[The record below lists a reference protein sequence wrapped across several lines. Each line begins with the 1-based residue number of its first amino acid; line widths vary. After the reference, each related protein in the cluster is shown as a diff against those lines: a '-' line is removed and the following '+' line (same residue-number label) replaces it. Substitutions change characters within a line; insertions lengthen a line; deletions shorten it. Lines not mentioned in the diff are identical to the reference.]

1 MKLDEL
7 QEAWRSQDTRTT
19 VRTVLLLDS
28 IRETQKRNMRFIWL
42 RNIREGW
49 VTILAAVFFIYSVES
64 DVASRLQLWPFYS
77 AMAILFGI
85 GVFRVIDN
93 RRQKR
98 RVLQYKDS
106 SLSFVECSLL
116 NINHRIWLLENM
128 FWWWILPAAVAG
140 ILVIVQIIMLVG
152 LQEPTLLFWKLGPAV
167 GIGCVILGVLYW
179 GNRWTARK
187 YWLPRKTELEAI
199 AFALKTR

>member
-7 QEAWRSQDTRTT
+7 REAWKSQDTRTT
-19 VRTVLLLDS
+19 VRTVLLLES
-28 IRETQKRNMRFIWL
+28 IRKKQRRYDTFIWL

-49 VTILAAVFFIYSVES
+49 LTILAAVYFACSAES
-64 DVASRLQLWPFYS
+64 DVVSKARLWPFYL

-85 GVFRVIDN
+85 GVFRVLDN

-98 RVLQYKDS
+98 RAIAYEES
-106 SLSFVECSLL
+106 ALSFIECSLL
-116 NINHRIWLLENM
+116 HINHRIWLLENI
-128 FWWWILPAAVAG
+128 FWWCVLPLAVGG
-140 ILVIVQIIMLVG
+140 ILVISQIVMVVDLH
-152 LQEPTLLFWKLGPAV
+152 EPTVLFWKLGPGAA
-167 GIGCVILGVLYW
+167 IGCMLLGFLYW

-199 AFALKTR
+199 VLALKTT

>member
-7 QEAWRSQDTRTT
+7 QEVWRSQDTRIA

-28 IRETQKRNMRFIWL
+28 IREKQKHHTRSIWL

-49 VTILAAVFFIYSVES
+49 VTILAAVYFVCSVES
-64 DVASRLQLWPFYS
+64 DVESRLQLWPFYS

-98 RVLQYKDS
+98 RGLEYEDS
-106 SLSFVECSLL
+106 SFSFVECSLQ
-116 NINHRIWLLENM
+116 NIKHRIWLLENI
-128 FWWWILPAAVAG
+128 FWWWILPVAVGG
-140 ILVIVQIIMLVG
+140 ILVIAQIIMLVG
-152 LQEPTLLFWKLGPAV
+152 LQDPTLFWKLGLAA
-167 GIGCVILGVLYW
+167 GIACVILGILYW

-199 AFALKTR
+199 VSALKTR